1 MKVGKLPSF
10 PWYLRLLAF
19 LAIGGVLYAGF
30 WYFVTSGT
38 RKATKE
44 MQAEIAD
51 LKPRNAQSAI
61 VQQNLN
67 NFKALYKAREEEYAE
82 LKALLPEQKELTMV
96 LQGIQDRAKNSG
108 LVLMRFN
115 PKEDTQQDNYS
126 GKKIDVNVISGFTS
140 LRAFFD
146 QLAHYQ
152 RIVSITNFELKQ
164 MEKQSLTKTV
174 EARFDLTAYYVSS
187 ERLNQAPAP
196 NAKPAAGG
204 AVPGGKAAGEIDM
217 VTFRKTM
224 LWPGKPLSR
233 SWSSGRKVKND
244 IVVSSGSPP
253 VSNWVVEA
261 RRQGISSDSGSSSPS
276 AIASPAH
283 KKMKRRFCF
292 PDGTPGT
299 PSGQS
304 NAWALKALSCW
315 G

>member
-19 LAIGGVLYAGF
+19 LAIGGVMYAGF

-115 PKEDTQQDNYS
+115 PREDTQQDNYS
-126 GKKIDVNVISGFTS
+126 GKKIDVGVISSFAS
-140 LRAFFD
+140 LRTFFD

-187 ERLNQAPAP
+187 ERLQSQVPAP
-196 NAKPAAGG
+196 NGKPAAGG
-204 AVPGGKAAGEIDM
+204 AVPAPAA
-217 VTFRKTM
+217 
-224 LWPGKPLSR
+224 
-233 SWSSGRKVKND
+233 
-244 IVVSSGSPP
+244 
-253 VSNWVVEA
+253 
-261 RRQGISSDSGSSSPS
+261 
-276 AIASPAH
+276 PAPQPA
-283 KKMKRRFCF
+283 K
-292 PDGTPGT
+292 
-299 PSGQS
+299 
-304 NAWALKALSCW
+304 
-315 G
+315 

>member
-19 LAIGGVLYAGF
+19 LFIGGVMYAGF

-115 PKEDTQQDNYS
+115 PREDTQQDNYS
-126 GKKIDVNVISGFTS
+126 GKKIDVGVISSFAS
-140 LRAFFD
+140 LRTFFD

-187 ERLNQAPAP
+187 ERLQSQVPAP
-196 NAKPAAGG
+196 NGKPAAGG
-204 AVPGGKAAGEIDM
+204 AVPAPAA
-217 VTFRKTM
+217 
-224 LWPGKPLSR
+224 
-233 SWSSGRKVKND
+233 
-244 IVVSSGSPP
+244 
-253 VSNWVVEA
+253 
-261 RRQGISSDSGSSSPS
+261 
-276 AIASPAH
+276 PAPQPA
-283 KKMKRRFCF
+283 K
-292 PDGTPGT
+292 
-299 PSGQS
+299 
-304 NAWALKALSCW
+304 
-315 G
+315 